1 MLSVDEM
8 KSILDSLYKKQADRL
23 VASNEPLEQFLNR
36 PDEAAVTFEI
46 DCYEALI
53 EDAAKARS

>member
-8 KSILDSLYKKQADRL
+8 KDILNSLYKKQGDRL
-23 VASNEPLEQFLNR
+23 IASNEPFEQFLNR
-36 PDEAAVTFEI
+36 PEEEAVTFEI

-53 EDAAKARS
+53 EDAANARS